1 MRTGKA
7 RTGLSARVACHRRRN
22 ACGTCLP
29 FGPEVGRMRE
39 SRTYVLCGGRAMK
52 RTSLPLRAA
61 LLRLLT
67 AGFGTKGRSPPCT
80 QIGRYRREA
89 DKPANELR
97 VKSAALDPEL
107 T

>member
-1 MRTGKA
+1 
-7 RTGLSARVACHRRRN
+7 
-22 ACGTCLP
+22 
-29 FGPEVGRMRE
+29 MRE

-97 VKSAALDPEL
+97 VKSAALDPERSIGGRHCCDAQRGISYHGVVGCDPRIEGS